1 LSELFEEFLRGFED
15 KDGERKYQVIL
26 AQLAASGRKSVIV
39 DYEDLIHYNTDLA
52 ESLMKDPDKA
62 LKECKSAAFEVLSTE
77 NPGYAGEIRKS
88 LTVRL
93 RGVTD
98 RVPLRKVDTSHLDK
112 MIAFAGMLVRTS
124 ELRPLLVDAAFVC
137 PDGHTTRVIQEGP
150 SIKKPAKC
158 EGCNETR
165 NFELDQKDSSFIDSQ
180 ILRVQELPEE
190 LPPGQLPR
198 FFDIDV
204 EGDIVNTARPG
215 DRAIMTGIVRAEP
228 DFSVGIP
235 RSRSFRS
242 KIDANYIEVVGK
254 EPSQIHITKED
265 EAIIKSIA
273 SGPDAY
279 QKLIKSMAPG
289 ILGHEAVK
297 EAILLLLV
305 GGPQTVLPDGTK
317 LRGDINV
324 FLVGDPGVAKSEMLK
339 FAAQVAPRGMFASGR
354 GSTAAGLSAAVI
366 REKNTLMLEAGVVVL
381 ADQGIACLHP
391 ESTVLLDGKM
401 VKVARLAETL
411 EFTAV
416 EAANGRSE
424 LAALETSVVSFKSD
438 SFRSGTGHATRI
450 RRRWHVGEI
459 VRLRLRS
466 GFEQMVTPD
475 HLFLDGN
482 SLEWKE
488 AAKFVLGD
496 FLTAPQSIPWER
508 AGELS
513 LWDILPGACT
523 VSLTAEEKDQLRAL
537 LETKYGSVNRAA
549 EELGIQRIPN
559 YFRNRLQPTLFELR
573 RTTQALGVEDEWR
586 KQPHVY
592 DRSPVRATRIT
603 PELAYICGFIFG
615 DGNVRISPRRAAITL
630 TQSPRHG
637 AYTARFEKYWRLHFD
652 KFKLRKTRLS
662 SSTIRGKTVS
672 SERVDWSVSR
682 RILGHIY
689 SFLTQD
695 YLAILQSL
703 PDEVLKAFLAGV
715 TDSDGYHGPKHSEK
729 NGVPYETWNTVH
741 EASKNREANLNLL
754 LAMRRFG
761 VVGSYRDV
769 RGGVGIIVVSSRADC
784 TRLQEALSEY
794 SVKMARRPTARK
806 RNISGAS
813 EKLPKSVVAQVFKE
827 VFQDAE
833 RTPLIEAGIW
843 STIYGYMN
851 ELRQPS
857 TGQVVKVAS
866 KTTRISG
873 VSELLRIAEKDYF
886 LDEVVSVAREPYEGY
901 VYDIMMQG
909 DHNYLADGVY
919 SHNCIDEFDKMKPED
934 RSALHEQMEQQSYH
948 PSTEVLLSSGKVK
961 IGDYIEEAIRGHPEK
976 IEKGK
981 DCEIVR
987 ASPSD
992 KIFSVDLHTG
1002 TVAKTAIANL
1012 SRHRAPDHFVKVTF
1026 SNGRSILVTPEH
1038 PIFAFYGAGM
1048 STISAERLRVGAF
1061 VPAPKLIP
1069 NSSAPVALATVSF
1082 SKLSKAVIQPTTM
1095 TLKTARILGYLITE
1109 GNFYVG
1115 SSVEVDFTNL
1125 DERLL
1130 AEMRTLMREEFG
1142 FEPTIR
1148 ISEGRMAGLRYV
1160 STTFHSWLSENFPEM
1175 MCKSRTKRAPAKII
1189 GASVGHIKEFL
1200 TSAFLGDGS
1209 VETDAV
1215 CYRTASRGL
1224 AEDYQDLLL
1233 KLAIASRIDVDRS
1246 NDSFK
1251 VYITGD
1257 SLKEFLDRVV
1267 DPLDHR
1273 RGKIQRLVD
1282 RSGKNNR
1289 SHDVLPTGVAKML
1302 IQLLDDAGM
1311 SYDGYFWRH
1320 LRSGDGITKST
1331 VERNLGRLEDRRR
1344 EVLSLVARK
1353 TTVRELR
1360 LVTGWSQERL
1370 AKECGAR
1377 RSTIEYAERGGYE
1390 GERAEE
1396 LAKRVYDA
1404 ITVKFA
1410 ALGEDIEFIRGLEGL
1425 RFLRVTGVESVINAG
1440 AAETEHVYDVT
1451 VEPQHN
1457 FVSAGVVLHNTVT
1470 IAKGGIYAT
1479 LNARTAILAAT
1490 NPILGKYNPYQNL
1503 IDNITLPIPLLTR
1516 FDLIFV
1522 LRDTPIPGQD
1532 EKLATHILDVHRKRA
1547 YVESPPI
1554 QFELLKKYIAF
1565 AKNYSPV
1572 LTMEAENRIKEYYLQ
1587 LRRSASEGQ
1596 IGATPRTL
1604 ESLIRLASAKARLML
1619 RDEVTEDDALTAI
1632 ALMNKMVEDVLT
1644 DTETKTKGDFGILL
1658 GQPAGERGK
1667 LATVMDTLRALEGP
1681 DRKPIEAKVF
1691 RQELMRTNKFANEDE
1706 VDNLIKKIT
1715 KEGIIFESKPG
1726 FYRRVQG

>member
-1 LSELFEEFLRGFED
+1 MAVLSRGLSELFEEFLRGFED
-15 KDGERKYQVIL
+15 KDGERKYQVTL
-26 AQLAASGRKSVIV
+26 AQMAAAGRKSVIV

-52 ESLMKDPDKA
+52 ESL
-62 LKECKSAAFEVLSTE
+62 LKEPDRALRECKTAAFEVLSTE

-98 RVPLRKVDTSHLDK
+98 RVNLRKVDTSHLDK

-137 PDGHTTRVIQEGP
+137 PDGHTTRVVQEGP

-165 NFELDQKDSSFIDSQ
+165 NFELDQKDSAFIDSQ

-381 ADQGIACLHP
+381 ADQGIAC
-391 ESTVLLDGKM
+391 
-401 VKVARLAETL
+401 
-411 EFTAV
+411 
-416 EAANGRSE
+416 
-424 LAALETSVVSFKSD
+424 
-438 SFRSGTGHATRI
+438 
-450 RRRWHVGEI
+450 
-459 VRLRLRS
+459 
-466 GFEQMVTPD
+466 
-475 HLFLDGN
+475 
-482 SLEWKE
+482 
-488 AAKFVLGD
+488 
-496 FLTAPQSIPWER
+496 
-508 AGELS
+508 
-513 LWDILPGACT
+513 
-523 VSLTAEEKDQLRAL
+523 
-537 LETKYGSVNRAA
+537 
-549 EELGIQRIPN
+549 
-559 YFRNRLQPTLFELR
+559 
-573 RTTQALGVEDEWR
+573 
-586 KQPHVY
+586 
-592 DRSPVRATRIT
+592 
-603 PELAYICGFIFG
+603 
-615 DGNVRISPRRAAITL
+615 
-630 TQSPRHG
+630 
-637 AYTARFEKYWRLHFD
+637 
-652 KFKLRKTRLS
+652 
-662 SSTIRGKTVS
+662 
-672 SERVDWSVSR
+672 
-682 RILGHIY
+682 
-689 SFLTQD
+689 
-695 YLAILQSL
+695 
-703 PDEVLKAFLAGV
+703 
-715 TDSDGYHGPKHSEK
+715 
-729 NGVPYETWNTVH
+729 
-741 EASKNREANLNLL
+741 
-754 LAMRRFG
+754 
-761 VVGSYRDV
+761 
-769 RGGVGIIVVSSRADC
+769 
-784 TRLQEALSEY
+784 
-794 SVKMARRPTARK
+794 
-806 RNISGAS
+806 
-813 EKLPKSVVAQVFKE
+813 
-827 VFQDAE
+827 
-833 RTPLIEAGIW
+833 
-843 STIYGYMN
+843 
-851 ELRQPS
+851 
-857 TGQVVKVAS
+857 
-866 KTTRISG
+866 
-873 VSELLRIAEKDYF
+873 
-886 LDEVVSVAREPYEGY
+886 
-901 VYDIMMQG
+901 
-909 DHNYLADGVY
+909 
-919 SHNCIDEFDKMKPED
+919 IDEFDKMKPED

-948 PSTEVLLSSGKVK
+948 PSTEILLSGGKAK
-961 IGDYIEEAIRGHPEK
+961 IGDYVEEAIRSHPER
-976 IEKGK
+976 IEQGK
-981 DCEIVR
+981 DCEVVKV
-987 ASPSD
+987 SPSER
-992 KIFSVDLHTG
+992 IFSADLGTG
-1002 TVAKTAIANL
+1002 KVVKAAIANL
-1012 SRHRAPDHFVKVTF
+1012 SRHRAPDRFIRVTF
-1026 SNGRSILVTPEH
+1026 SNGRSVLVTPEH
-1038 PIFAFYGAGM
+1038 PIFVYNGGM
-1048 STISAERLRVGAF
+1048 STMPAERLRVGAF
-1061 VPAPKLIP
+1061 VPGPTLIP
-1069 NSSAPVALATVSF
+1069 NSSAPVALAPVTRSRVS
-1082 SKLSKAVIQPTTM
+1082 KKVVQPSTL
-1095 TLKTARILGYLITE
+1095 TLKVARILGYLITE

-1130 AEMRTLMREEFG
+1130 NDMRTLMREEFG
-1142 FEPTIR
+1142 LEPTIR
-1148 ISEGRMAGLRYV
+1148 TAEGRWAGLRYV
-1160 STTFHSWLSENFPEM
+1160 STTFHAWMSENFPEM
-1175 MCKSRTKRAPAKII
+1175 VSKARSKRAPAKVI
-1189 GASVGHIKEFL
+1189 GASVAHINEFL
-1200 TSAFLGDGS
+1200 TTAFLGDGG

-1233 KLAIASRIDVDRS
+1233 KLAIASRIVVDTS

-1251 VYITGD
+1251 VYVTGD
-1257 SLKEFLDRVV
+1257 SLGAFLERVV

-1282 RSGKNNR
+1282 RSRRNNR
-1289 SHDVLPTGVAKML
+1289 SHDVLPTSVANTL
-1302 IQLLDDAGM
+1302 IQLLDDAGL

-1320 LRSGDGITKST
+1320 LKSGNGITKST
-1331 VERNLGRLEDRRR
+1331 VERILGLIDDRCR
-1344 EVLSLVARK
+1344 EVLSLLPGK
-1353 TTVRELR
+1353 TTVKELR
-1360 LVTGWSQERL
+1360 SATGWSQARL
-1370 AKECGAR
+1370 ANECGVN
-1377 RSTIEYAERGGYE
+1377 RSEIEYAERGGYTATQL
-1390 GERAEE
+1390 GE
-1396 LAKRVYDA
+1396 LAEK
-1404 ITVKFA
+1404 
-1410 ALGEDIEFIRGLEGL
+1410 IRGTASQRFASFCESTGFVRNLMEL
-1425 RFLRVTGVESVINAG
+1425 RFLRVTRVETVLNQGSVK
-1440 AAETEHVYDVT
+1440 TESVYDVT
-1451 VEPQHN
+1451 VEPRHN

-1522 LRDTPIPGQD
+1522 LRDTPVPGQD

-1587 LRRSASEGQ
+1587 LRRSAAEGQ

-1619 RDEVTEDDALTAI
+1619 REQVTEDDALTAV

-1667 LATVMDTLRALEGP
+1667 LATVMDTLRSLEGP

-1706 VDNLIKKIT
+1706 VDSLIKKIT

>member
-52 ESLMKDPDKA
+52 ESLLKDPDKA
-62 LKECKSAAFEVLSTE
+62 LKDCKSAAFEVLSTE

-215 DRAIMTGIVRAEP
+215 DRAIMTGIVRAEQ
-228 DFSVGIP
+228 DFSFGTP

-381 ADQGIACLHP
+381 ADQGIAC
-391 ESTVLLDGKM
+391 
-401 VKVARLAETL
+401 
-411 EFTAV
+411 
-416 EAANGRSE
+416 
-424 LAALETSVVSFKSD
+424 
-438 SFRSGTGHATRI
+438 
-450 RRRWHVGEI
+450 
-459 VRLRLRS
+459 
-466 GFEQMVTPD
+466 
-475 HLFLDGN
+475 
-482 SLEWKE
+482 
-488 AAKFVLGD
+488 
-496 FLTAPQSIPWER
+496 
-508 AGELS
+508 
-513 LWDILPGACT
+513 
-523 VSLTAEEKDQLRAL
+523 
-537 LETKYGSVNRAA
+537 
-549 EELGIQRIPN
+549 
-559 YFRNRLQPTLFELR
+559 
-573 RTTQALGVEDEWR
+573 
-586 KQPHVY
+586 
-592 DRSPVRATRIT
+592 
-603 PELAYICGFIFG
+603 
-615 DGNVRISPRRAAITL
+615 
-630 TQSPRHG
+630 
-637 AYTARFEKYWRLHFD
+637 
-652 KFKLRKTRLS
+652 
-662 SSTIRGKTVS
+662 
-672 SERVDWSVSR
+672 
-682 RILGHIY
+682 
-689 SFLTQD
+689 
-695 YLAILQSL
+695 
-703 PDEVLKAFLAGV
+703 
-715 TDSDGYHGPKHSEK
+715 
-729 NGVPYETWNTVH
+729 
-741 EASKNREANLNLL
+741 
-754 LAMRRFG
+754 
-761 VVGSYRDV
+761 
-769 RGGVGIIVVSSRADC
+769 
-784 TRLQEALSEY
+784 
-794 SVKMARRPTARK
+794 
-806 RNISGAS
+806 
-813 EKLPKSVVAQVFKE
+813 
-827 VFQDAE
+827 
-833 RTPLIEAGIW
+833 
-843 STIYGYMN
+843 
-851 ELRQPS
+851 
-857 TGQVVKVAS
+857 
-866 KTTRISG
+866 
-873 VSELLRIAEKDYF
+873 
-886 LDEVVSVAREPYEGY
+886 
-901 VYDIMMQG
+901 
-909 DHNYLADGVY
+909 
-919 SHNCIDEFDKMKPED
+919 IDEFDKMKPED

-948 PSTEVLLSSGKVK
+948 PSTEVMLSTGKVK
-961 IGDYIEEAIRGHPEK
+961 IGDYVEEMTRSHPGRVEQ
-976 IEKGK
+976 GK

-987 ASPSD
+987 VGPSD
-992 KIFSVDLHTG
+992 RIFSVDLG
-1002 TVAKTAIANL
+1002 NGKVEKTAIANL
-1012 SRHRAPDHFVKVTF
+1012 SRHRASDHFVRVRF

-1038 PIFAFYGAGM
+1038 PIFAFYGAGV
-1048 STISAERLRVGAF
+1048 STVPAERLRAGAF
-1061 VPAPKLIP
+1061 VPAPTLIP
-1069 NSSAPVALATVSF
+1069 NSSTPVALASVARSKF
-1082 SKLSKAVIQPTTM
+1082 SKEIVQPGTL

-1109 GNFYVG
+1109 GNLYVG

-1130 AEMRTLMREEFG
+1130 KEMRSLMREEFHM
-1142 FEPTIR
+1142 EPTIR
-1148 ISEGRMAGLRYV
+1148 IAEGRWAGLRYV
-1160 STTFHSWLSENFPEM
+1160 STAFHAWLSENFPEM
-1175 MCKSRTKRAPAKII
+1175 VSKARSNRAPARIL
-1189 GASVGHIKEFL
+1189 GASVAHINEFL
-1200 TSAFLGDGS
+1200 TSAFLGDGG

-1215 CYRTASRGL
+1215 CYRTASSGL

-1233 KLAIASRIDVDRS
+1233 KLAIASRIVVDRS

-1257 SLKEFLDRVV
+1257 SLGEFLEKVV

-1273 RGKIQRLVD
+1273 RGKIQELVD
-1282 RSGKNNR
+1282 RGRRNNR
-1289 SHDVLPTGVAKML
+1289 SHDVLPTSVAKTL
-1302 IQLLDDAGM
+1302 IQLLDDVGL

-1320 LRSGDGITKST
+1320 LKSGDGITKPT
-1331 VERNLGRLEDRRR
+1331 VGRLLDLIEDRRR
-1344 EVLSLVARK
+1344 KLLSVLPGK
-1353 TTVRELR
+1353 TTVKELR
-1360 LVTGWSQERL
+1360 AAAGWSQERL
-1370 AKECGAR
+1370 AKECGVR
-1377 RSTIEYAERGGYE
+1377 RSTIDYAERGGYGAKRKGE
-1390 GERAEE
+1390 LTENIRRAIGER
-1396 LAKRVYDA
+1396 LTSV
-1404 ITVKFA
+1404 
-1410 ALGEDIEFIRGLEGL
+1410 GESTRFISDLMGL
-1425 RFLRVTGVESVINAG
+1425 RFLRVTDVQVVPNRGAVE
-1440 AAETEHVYDVT
+1440 AEWVYDVT
-1451 VEPQHN
+1451 VEPRHN

-1522 LRDTPIPGQD
+1522 LRDTPVPGQD

-1554 QFELLKKYIAF
+1554 QFDLLKKYIAF

-1619 RDEVTEDDALTAI
+1619 REEVTEDDALTAI
-1632 ALMNKMVEDVLT
+1632 SLMNKMVEDVLT

-1726 FYRRVQG
+1726 FFRRVQG

>member
-15 KDGERKYQVIL
+15 KDGERKYRVIL

-39 DYEDLIHYNTDLA
+39 DYEDLIHFNTDLA
-52 ESLMKDPDKA
+52 ESMLKDPDKA

-77 NPGYAGEIRKS
+77 NPGYAGEIKKS

-137 PDGHTTRVIQEGP
+137 PNGHTTRVLQEGP

-158 EGCNETR
+158 EACDETR
-165 NFELDQKDSSFIDSQ
+165 NLELDQKDSSFIDSQ

-215 DRAIMTGIVRAEP
+215 DRAIMTGIVRAEQ
-228 DFSVGIP
+228 DFAFGTP

-273 SGPDAY
+273 SGEDAY

-324 FLVGDPGVAKSEMLK
+324 FLVGDPGVAKSELLK

-381 ADQGIACLHP
+381 ADQGIAC
-391 ESTVLLDGKM
+391 
-401 VKVARLAETL
+401 
-411 EFTAV
+411 
-416 EAANGRSE
+416 
-424 LAALETSVVSFKSD
+424 
-438 SFRSGTGHATRI
+438 
-450 RRRWHVGEI
+450 
-459 VRLRLRS
+459 
-466 GFEQMVTPD
+466 
-475 HLFLDGN
+475 
-482 SLEWKE
+482 
-488 AAKFVLGD
+488 
-496 FLTAPQSIPWER
+496 
-508 AGELS
+508 
-513 LWDILPGACT
+513 
-523 VSLTAEEKDQLRAL
+523 
-537 LETKYGSVNRAA
+537 
-549 EELGIQRIPN
+549 
-559 YFRNRLQPTLFELR
+559 
-573 RTTQALGVEDEWR
+573 
-586 KQPHVY
+586 
-592 DRSPVRATRIT
+592 
-603 PELAYICGFIFG
+603 
-615 DGNVRISPRRAAITL
+615 
-630 TQSPRHG
+630 
-637 AYTARFEKYWRLHFD
+637 
-652 KFKLRKTRLS
+652 
-662 SSTIRGKTVS
+662 
-672 SERVDWSVSR
+672 
-682 RILGHIY
+682 
-689 SFLTQD
+689 
-695 YLAILQSL
+695 
-703 PDEVLKAFLAGV
+703 
-715 TDSDGYHGPKHSEK
+715 
-729 NGVPYETWNTVH
+729 
-741 EASKNREANLNLL
+741 
-754 LAMRRFG
+754 
-761 VVGSYRDV
+761 
-769 RGGVGIIVVSSRADC
+769 
-784 TRLQEALSEY
+784 
-794 SVKMARRPTARK
+794 
-806 RNISGAS
+806 
-813 EKLPKSVVAQVFKE
+813 
-827 VFQDAE
+827 
-833 RTPLIEAGIW
+833 
-843 STIYGYMN
+843 
-851 ELRQPS
+851 
-857 TGQVVKVAS
+857 
-866 KTTRISG
+866 
-873 VSELLRIAEKDYF
+873 
-886 LDEVVSVAREPYEGY
+886 
-901 VYDIMMQG
+901 
-909 DHNYLADGVY
+909 
-919 SHNCIDEFDKMKPED
+919 IDEFDKMKPED

-948 PSTEVLLSSGKVK
+948 PSTEVLLSNGKVR
-961 IGDYIEEAIRGHPEK
+961 IGDFVQEAIRGHPEGV
-976 IEKGK
+976 EQGK
-981 DCEIVR
+981 NCEIVKVD
-987 ASPSD
+987 SSD
-992 KIFSVDLHTG
+992 RIYSIDLG
-1002 TVAKTAIANL
+1002 TKAVMKAEIANL
-1012 SRHRAPDHFVKVTF
+1012 SRHKAPDRFVRVSY

-1038 PIFAFYGAGM
+1038 PIFVFSGAGI
-1048 STISAERLRVGAF
+1048 STITAETLQEGSF
-1061 VPAPKLIP
+1061 VPAPRVIP
-1069 NSSAPVALATVSF
+1069 NSSAPTFLAPVASSRLAKAIDQPAT
-1082 SKLSKAVIQPTTM
+1082 LS
-1095 TLKTARILGYLITE
+1095 LKTARILGYLITE

-1115 SSVEVDFTNL
+1115 STVEVDFTNL
-1125 DERLL
+1125 DPRLL
-1130 AEMRTLMREEFG
+1130 EEMRALMREEFG
-1142 FEPTIR
+1142 LEPTIR
-1148 ISEGRMAGLRYV
+1148 VSEGRQAGLRYL
-1160 STTFHSWLSENFPEM
+1160 STTFHAWLSENFPEM
-1175 MCKSRTKRAPAKII
+1175 ICKARSKRAPGKIL
-1189 GASVGHIKEFL
+1189 GASVAHINEFL
-1200 TSAFLGDGS
+1200 TSAFLGDGG

-1233 KLAIASRIDVDRS
+1233 KLGMASRIVNDRS

-1251 VYITGD
+1251 VYVTGD
-1257 SLKEFLDRVV
+1257 SLERFLDRVV
-1267 DPLDHR
+1267 DARDHR
-1273 RGKIQRLVD
+1273 RDKITQLVK
-1282 RSGKNNR
+1282 RSKRNNR
-1289 SHDVLPTGVAKML
+1289 SHDVLPTGVANQL

-1311 SYDGYFWRH
+1311 SYDGSFWRN
-1320 LRSGDGITKST
+1320 LKSGDGITTSG
-1331 VERNLGRLEDRRR
+1331 VQRQLDRLEKKRRQVIQSVTR
-1344 EVLSLVARK
+1344 GDM
-1353 TTVRELR
+1353 TVHEMREL
-1360 LVTGWSQERL
+1360 TGWSQERL
-1370 AKECGAR
+1370 GKECGAK
-1377 RSTIEYAERGGYE
+1377 RSTIEYAERGGYGSE
-1390 GERAEE
+1390 QILELTAKVRNVICER
-1396 LAKRVYDA
+1396 
-1404 ITVKFA
+1404 FGS
-1410 ALGEDIEFIRGLEGL
+1410 LGESLEFIRGLMKL
-1425 RFLRVTGVESVINAG
+1425 RFLRVTGVEFVPNEG
-1440 AAETEHVYDVT
+1440 AAKTESVYDVT

-1457 FVSAGVVLHNTVT
+1457 FVSAGLMLHNTVT

-1587 LRRSASEGQ
+1587 LRRSVSEGQ

-1619 RDEVTEDDALTAI
+1619 RDQVTEEDALTAI
-1632 ALMNKMVEDVLT
+1632 SLMNKMVEDVLT

-1691 RQELMRTNKFANEDE
+1691 KQELMRTNKFANEDE

-1726 FYRRVQG
+1726 FFRRVQG